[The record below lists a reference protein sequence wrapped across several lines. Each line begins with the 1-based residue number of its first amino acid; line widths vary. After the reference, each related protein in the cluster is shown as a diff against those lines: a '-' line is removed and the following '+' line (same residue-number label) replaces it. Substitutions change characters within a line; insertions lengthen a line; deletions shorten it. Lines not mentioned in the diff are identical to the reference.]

1 MKRVLTLLALIV
13 AFVAT
18 VAAVEPSNIVVT
30 VNGKSY
36 FKHKVASGD
45 TLYALSKAYSVT
57 EKQITDSN
65 LGLTAET
72 LRLGEYILIPRHKG
86 NSGVGRKVDTTTSTS
101 EAEAQDVDPKR
112 FIQHEVKR
120 GETVYSIARR
130 YKISVAM
137 LEKDNPELNIEKINP
152 GDIILVRRAERG
164 YASSE
169 DIERERQEREA
180 TNVEPLGEGEHRVV
194 AGETVYFLSHKYGL
208 SEEEFM
214 QINGLE
220 KYSDLKAG
228 MVVRTAKPAVSEAV
242 SKDAEVA
249 VELKDEDIITFSTTE
264 TMTPKREERKRRQ
277 RETEAATEVVAATET
292 ATEVEIIAEGEG
304 VDLFGDGLESLGV
317 DIAPVEVTFPPL
329 SLHHTLKVALMLPFH
344 MNGKVNP
351 YFVDFYRGLL
361 LAMEDLKG
369 EGYDI
374 ELAVFDTCGDGER
387 ISDIV
392 TYEEGLLD
400 AQLIIGPVYEGEL
413 RYVIGY
419 AEESEI
425 PLISPLADVGS
436 LQSPVLFQMQADA
449 ERRGEKLTE
458 IFDGSREMVTIYAA
472 NMDYDYLAEVRA
484 LAGDAAEQ
492 QLNYVFDRG
501 SYFYLRNADGS
512 NGAEVD
518 IVEFMRSK
526 SSKAYVIASKNETE
540 VDRILTTLASTKTS
554 IVARTMSYG
563 DYVVV
568 GNRKWKQSANIEK
581 QSFFR
586 NNTIFL
592 SPYYAN
598 RSDENIRLFDSRYVN
613 AYGALP
619 TMYAYRGYDAAMIF
633 CRKMFTGIDGTI
645 FDESFRPLAT
655 TYRFSFDHG
664 HYVNTNWIREHYK
677 SDFTIAVD

>member
-1 MKRVLTLLALIV
+1 MKRVLTLLALVV

-18 VAAVEPSNIVVT
+18 VTAVEPSNIVVT

-57 EKQITDSN
+57 EKQIVDSN

-72 LRLGEYILIPRHKG
+72 LRIGEYILVPRHKG
-86 NSGVGRKVDTTTSTS
+86 NSNVGSKATIS
-101 EAEAQDVDPKR
+101 EVKPEVQDSDPKR
-112 FIQHEVKR
+112 FIRHEVKK

-130 YKISVAM
+130 YKISVAQ
-137 LEKDNPELNIEKINP
+137 LEKDNPEMSIDKINP
-152 GDIILVRRAERG
+152 RDIILVRRAERG

-169 DIERERQEREA
+169 DIERERREREA
-180 TNVEPLGEGEHRVV
+180 ASVEPLGEGEHRVV
-194 AGETVYFLSHKYGL
+194 AGQTVYFLSHKYGL

-220 KYSDLKAG
+220 SYSDLKAG
-228 MVVRTAKPAVSEAV
+228 MVVRTTPPKSKDSEAEGL
-242 SKDAEVA
+242 SSALESSAETS
-249 VELKDEDIITFSTTE
+249 ESERE
-264 TMTPKREERKRRQ
+264 EPKRRHRDRAKAEESQ
-277 RETEAATEVVAATET
+277 SGTLGAI
-292 ATEVEIIAEGEG
+292 VEEGI
-304 VDLFGDGLESLGV
+304 DLFGDALEGLGI
-317 DIAPVEVTFPPL
+317 DIAPVDVTFPPL
-329 SLHHTLKVALMLPFH
+329 SLRHTLKVALMLPFH

-413 RYVIGY
+413 RYVVGY
-419 AEESEI
+419 AEECEV
-425 PLISPLADVGS
+425 PLVSPLADVGS

-449 ERRGEKLTE
+449 ERKNDKLAE
-458 IFDGSREMVTIYAA
+458 LFDGSREVVTIYTS
-472 NMDYDYLAEVRA
+472 NMDYDYLAEVRK
-484 LAGDAAEQ
+484 LAGGAKEL
-492 QLNYVFDRG
+492 QLNYLFDRG
-501 SYFYLRNADGS
+501 SFFYLRNADGT
-512 NGAEVD
+512 NGEEVD
-518 IVEFMRSK
+518 IVEFMRTK
-526 SSKAYVIASKNETE
+526 SSKAYVIASNSETE
-540 VDRILTTLASTKTS
+540 VDRILTTLASTKAS

-563 DYVVV
+563 DYVVI

-586 NNTIFL
+586 NNTIFMA
-592 SPYYAN
+592 PYYAN
-598 RSDENIRLFDSRYVN
+598 RSNENIRMFDSRYVK

-645 FDESFRPLAT
+645 FDESFTPLAT
-655 TYRFSFDHG
+655 TYRFSFDDG
-664 HYVNTNWIREHYK
+664 HYVNNNWIREHYK
-677 SDFTIAVD
+677 SDFTIVAE

>member
-1 MKRVLTLLALIV
+1 MKRVLTLLALVV

-18 VAAVEPSNIVVT
+18 VTAVEPSNIVVT

-57 EKQITDSN
+57 EKQIVDSN

-72 LRLGEYILIPRHKG
+72 LRIGEYILVPRHKG
-86 NSGVGRKVDTTTSTS
+86 NSNVGSKATIS
-101 EAEAQDVDPKR
+101 EVKPDVQDSDPKR
-112 FIQHEVKR
+112 FIRHEVKQ

-130 YKISVAM
+130 YKISVAQ
-137 LEKDNPELNIEKINP
+137 LEKDNPEMSIDKINP
-152 GDIILVRRAERG
+152 RDIILVRRAERG

-169 DIERERQEREA
+169 DIERERREREA
-180 TNVEPLGEGEHRVV
+180 ASVEPLGEGEHRVV
-194 AGETVYFLSHKYGL
+194 AGQTVYFLSHKYGL

-220 KYSDLKAG
+220 SYSDLKAG
-228 MVVRTAKPAVSEAV
+228 MVVRTTPPKTKDSEAEGL
-242 SKDAEVA
+242 SSALESSAETS
-249 VELKDEDIITFSTTE
+249 ESERE
-264 TMTPKREERKRRQ
+264 EPKRRHRDRAKAEESQ
-277 RETEAATEVVAATET
+277 SGTLGAI
-292 ATEVEIIAEGEG
+292 VEEGI
-304 VDLFGDGLESLGV
+304 DLFGDALEGLGI

-329 SLHHTLKVALMLPFH
+329 SLRHTLKVALMLPFH

-413 RYVIGY
+413 RYVVGY
-419 AEESEI
+419 AEECEV
-425 PLISPLADVGS
+425 PLVSPLADVGS

-449 ERRGEKLTE
+449 ERKNDKLAE
-458 IFDGSREMVTIYAA
+458 LFDGSREVVTIYTS
-472 NMDYDYLAEVRA
+472 NMDYDYLAEVRK
-484 LAGDAAEQ
+484 LAGGAKEL
-492 QLNYVFDRG
+492 QLNYLFDRG
-501 SYFYLRNADGS
+501 SFFYLRNADGT
-512 NGAEVD
+512 NGEEVD
-518 IVEFMRSK
+518 IVEFMRTK
-526 SSKAYVIASKNETE
+526 SSKAYVIASNSETE
-540 VDRILTTLASTKTS
+540 VDRILTTLASTKAS

-563 DYVVV
+563 DYVVI

-586 NNTIFL
+586 NNTIFIA
-592 SPYYAN
+592 PYYAN
-598 RSDENIRLFDSRYVN
+598 RSNENIRMFDSRYVK

-645 FDESFRPLAT
+645 FDESFTPLAT
-655 TYRFSFDHG
+655 TYRFSFDDG
-664 HYVNTNWIREHYK
+664 HYVNNNWIREHYK
-677 SDFTIAVD
+677 SDFTIVAE

>member
-1 MKRVLTLLALIV
+1 MKRVLTLLALVV

-36 FKHKVASGD
+36 FKHKVATGD
-45 TLYALSKAYSVT
+45 TLYALSKAYNVS
-57 EKQITDSN
+57 ERQITDSN

-86 NSGVGRKVDTTTSTS
+86 NSGIGRKVDTEASVST
-101 EAEAQDVDPKR
+101 EQDDDPKR
-112 FIQHEVKR
+112 FIRHEVKR

-137 LEKDNPELNIEKINP
+137 LEKDNAGLNVDKINP

-169 DIERERQEREA
+169 DIERERKERAQTTAEQ
-180 TNVEPLGEGEHRVV
+180 LGEGEHRVV

-220 KYSDLKAG
+220 KYRDLKAG
-228 MVVRTAKPAVSEAV
+228 MVVRTVRSAA
-242 SKDAEVA
+242 AESVPKGEER
-249 VELKDEDIITFSTTE
+249 VEGELKEEDIIIFSTTE
-264 TMTPKREERKRRQ
+264 SVAPKRDERRRRQ
-277 RETEAATEVVAATET
+277 RDAESVATGEAPSAEVA
-292 ATEVEIIAEGEG
+292 IIAEGEG
-304 VDLFGDGLESLGV
+304 VDLFGDAEVGLGV

-361 LAMEDLKG
+361 LAMEDLKA
-369 EGYDI
+369 ENYDI
-374 ELAVFDTCGDGER
+374 ELAVYDTCGDGER
-387 ISDIV
+387 INDIV

-413 RYVIGY
+413 RYVLGY
-419 AEESEI
+419 AEECEV
-425 PLISPLADVGS
+425 PLVSPLADVGS

-449 ERRGEKLTE
+449 ERKDEKLAE
-458 IFDGSREMVTIYAA
+458 LFDGSRELVTIYTA

-484 LAGDAAEQ
+484 LAQGAEEQ

-501 SYFYLRNADGS
+501 SYFYQRNADGS
-512 NGAEVD
+512 NGAQVD
-518 IVEFMRSK
+518 IVEFMRTK
-526 SSKAYVIASKNETE
+526 SSKAYVIASKSETE

-563 DYVVV
+563 DYVVI

-586 NNTIFL
+586 NNTIFI

-598 RSDENIRLFDSRYVN
+598 RSDENIRMFDSRYVK
-613 AYGALP
+613 AYGVLP

-633 CRKMFTGIDGTI
+633 CRKMFTGIDATI
-645 FDESFRPLAT
+645 FEESFTPLAT
-655 TYRFSFDHG
+655 TYRFSFDDG
-664 HYVNTNWIREHYK
+664 HYVNSNWIREHYK
-677 SDFTIAVD
+677 SDFTIVAE

>member
-1 MKRVLTLLALIV
+1 MKRVLTLLALVV

-18 VAAVEPSNIVVT
+18 VTAVEPSNIVVT

-45 TLYALSKAYSVT
+45 TLYALSKAYNVT
-57 EKQITDSN
+57 ERQITDSN

-72 LRLGEYILIPRHKG
+72 LRIGEYVLIPRHKG
-86 NSGVGRKVDTTTSTS
+86 NSSVGRNVDTSVSTPT
-101 EAEAQDVDPKR
+101 AEQDDNPKR
-112 FIQHEVKR
+112 FIRHEVKS

-137 LEKDNPELNIEKINP
+137 LERDNTELNIDKINP

-169 DIERERQEREA
+169 DIERERREREQIA
-180 TNVEPLGEGEHRVV
+180 QEPLDEGKHRVV

-214 QINGLE
+214 QLNGLE

-228 MVVRTAKPAVSEAV
+228 MVVRTVRSQAAGVA
-242 SKDAEVA
+242 AESVAATDSVA
-249 VELKDEDIITFSTTE
+249 VEVAEATVA
-264 TMTPKREERKRRQ
+264 KREERKRR
-277 RETEAATEVVAATET
+277 RRDTAEAIAVVATET
-292 ATEVEIIAEGEG
+292 TAEIVAEPEIIAEGEG
-304 VDLFGDGLESLGV
+304 VDHFGDGEESLGV
-317 DIAPVEVTFPPL
+317 DIAPVEVAFPPL

-361 LAMEDLKG
+361 LAMEDLKA
-369 EGYDI
+369 EDYDI
-374 ELAVFDTCGDGER
+374 ELAVYDTCGDGER
-387 ISDIV
+387 INDIV

-413 RYVIGY
+413 RYVLGY
-419 AEESEI
+419 AEECEV
-425 PLISPLADVGS
+425 PLVSPLADVGS

-449 ERRGEKLTE
+449 ERRDEKLSE
-458 IFDGSREMVTIYAA
+458 LFDGSRELVTIYTA
-472 NMDYDYLAEVRA
+472 NMDYDYLAEVRT
-484 LAGDAAEQ
+484 LAQGAQEQ

-501 SYFYLRNADGS
+501 SYFYQRNADGS
-512 NGAEVD
+512 NGAQFD

-526 SSKAYVIASKNETE
+526 SPKAYVIASKSETE
-540 VDRILTTLASTKTS
+540 VDRILTTLASTKSS

-563 DYVVV
+563 DYVVI

-586 NNTIFL
+586 NNTIFI

-598 RSDENIRLFDSRYVN
+598 RSNENIRMFDSRYVK

-633 CRKMFTGIDGTI
+633 CRKMFTGIDATI
-645 FDESFRPLAT
+645 LEESFTPLAT
-655 TYRFSFDHG
+655 TYRFSFDNG
-664 HYVNTNWIREHYK
+664 HYVNSNWIREHYK
-677 SDFTIAVD
+677 SDFTIVAD

>member
-1 MKRVLTLLALIV
+1 MKRVLTLLALVV

-18 VAAVEPSNIVVT
+18 VTAVEPSNIVVT

-57 EKQITDSN
+57 EKQIVDSN

-72 LRLGEYILIPRHKG
+72 LRIGEYILVPRHKG
-86 NSGVGRKVDTTTSTS
+86 NSNVGSKATIS
-101 EAEAQDVDPKR
+101 EVKPEVQDSDPKR
-112 FIQHEVKR
+112 FIRHEVKQ

-130 YKISVAM
+130 YKISVAQ
-137 LEKDNPELNIEKINP
+137 LEKDNPEMSIDKISP
-152 GDIILVRRAERG
+152 RDIILVRRAERG

-169 DIERERQEREA
+169 DIERERREREA
-180 TNVEPLGEGEHRVV
+180 ASVEPLGEGEHRVV
-194 AGETVYFLSHKYGL
+194 AGQTVYFLSHKYGL

-220 KYSDLKAG
+220 SYSDLKAG
-228 MVVRTAKPAVSEAV
+228 MVVRTTPPKSKDSEAEGL
-242 SKDAEVA
+242 SSALESSAETS
-249 VELKDEDIITFSTTE
+249 ESERE
-264 TMTPKREERKRRQ
+264 EPKRRHRDRAKAEESQ
-277 RETEAATEVVAATET
+277 SGTLGAI
-292 ATEVEIIAEGEG
+292 VEEGI
-304 VDLFGDGLESLGV
+304 DLFGDALEGLGI

-329 SLHHTLKVALMLPFH
+329 SLRHTLKVALMLPFH

-413 RYVIGY
+413 RYVVGY
-419 AEESEI
+419 AEECEV
-425 PLISPLADVGS
+425 PLVSPLADVGS

-449 ERRGEKLTE
+449 ERKNDKLAE
-458 IFDGSREMVTIYAA
+458 LFDGSREVVTIYTS
-472 NMDYDYLAEVRA
+472 NMDYDYLAEVRK
-484 LAGDAAEQ
+484 LAGGAKEL
-492 QLNYVFDRG
+492 QLNYLFDRG
-501 SYFYLRNADGS
+501 SFFYLRNADGT
-512 NGAEVD
+512 NGEEVD
-518 IVEFMRSK
+518 IVEFMRTK
-526 SSKAYVIASKNETE
+526 SSKAYVIASNSETE
-540 VDRILTTLASTKTS
+540 VDRILTTLASTKAS

-563 DYVVV
+563 DYVVI

-586 NNTIFL
+586 NNTIFIA
-592 SPYYAN
+592 PYYAN
-598 RSDENIRLFDSRYVN
+598 RSNENIRMFDSRYVK

-645 FDESFRPLAT
+645 FDESFTPLAT
-655 TYRFSFDHG
+655 TYRFSFDDG
-664 HYVNTNWIREHYK
+664 HYVNNNWIREHYK
-677 SDFTIAVD
+677 SDFTIVAE